1 MVCHFFNKTFSK
13 PFTFLKKCFLLN
25 LKPTSYLKEICN
37 NDDERRVDKPLK
49 ATCPDYL
56 YILFITKKSNSKMN
70 ITQWDISFVVAPHF
84 TVTLTINKTLVL
96 YYENNLINMQA
107 TAERVIC
114 HATTIWFRHFFSST
128 LIERDSISKIH
139 LMTFCLYSDKI
150 PVNLMIHRIT

>member
-13 PFTFLKKCFLLN
+13 LLTFLKKCFLLN

-96 YYENNLINMQA
+96 YYENNLINMRTCNLSCNHNLISAFLFININRKRFYLQNSFDDILF
-107 TAERVIC
+107 V
-114 HATTIWFRHFFSST
+114 FR
-128 LIERDSISKIH
+128 
-139 LMTFCLYSDKI
+139 
-150 PVNLMIHRIT
+150 

>member
-96 YYENNLINMQA
+96 YYENNLINMRTCNLSCNHNLISAFLFININRKRFYLQNSFDDILF
-107 TAERVIC
+107 V
-114 HATTIWFRHFFSST
+114 FR
-128 LIERDSISKIH
+128 
-139 LMTFCLYSDKI
+139 
-150 PVNLMIHRIT
+150 